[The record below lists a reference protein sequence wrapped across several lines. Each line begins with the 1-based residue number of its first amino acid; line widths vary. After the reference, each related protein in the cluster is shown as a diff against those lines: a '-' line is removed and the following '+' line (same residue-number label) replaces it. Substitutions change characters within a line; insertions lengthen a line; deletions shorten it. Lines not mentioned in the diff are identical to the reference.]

1 MKNCKMNY
9 YVFVNYCDGVVM
21 FKDLSLHKAKSL
33 YENYLSASEWNKIL
47 KVGYAVQNNSLSQ
60 QILEKR
66 VEVQLNLPV

>member
-1 MKNCKMNY
+1 MNY

-21 FKDLSLHKAKSL
+21 FKDLSLHTAKSL

-47 KVGYAVQNNSLSQ
+47 KVGCAVQNNSLSQ

-66 VEVQLNLPV
+66 VEVQPNLLV